1 MNVKLLTLSSASS
14 ILQSKSLQRRRENVQ
29 QQLPLWPE
37 KEQLNIW
44 ESFDSETQRMVIDIL
59 SRLIGKA
66 VRPEPR
72 EENHER

>member
-1 MNVKLLTLSSASS
+1 MHVKLLTLSSASS
-14 ILQSKSLQRRRENVQ
+14 ILQSKSLRRRRGNMQ

-37 KEQLNIW
+37 EEQLNIW
-44 ESFDSETQRMVIDIL
+44 EGFDFETQRMVIDIL

>member
-1 MNVKLLTLSSASS
+1 M
-14 ILQSKSLQRRRENVQ
+14 LQRKSLQRRRENVQ

-37 KEQLNIW
+37 EEQLNIW
-44 ESFDSETQRMVIDIL
+44 EGLDYETQRMVIAIL

>member
-1 MNVKLLTLSSASS
+1 MHVKLLTLSSASS
-14 ILQSKSLQRRRENVQ
+14 ILQSKSLQRRRGNMQ

-37 KEQLNIW
+37 EKQLNIW
-44 ESFDSETQRMVIDIL
+44 ETFDSETQRMVIDIL

>member
-1 MNVKLLTLSSASS
+1 MHVKLLTLSSASS
-14 ILQSKSLQRRRENVQ
+14 ILQSKSLHRRRGTMQ

-37 KEQLNIW
+37 EEQLNIW

-72 EENHER
+72 EEDHER

>member
-1 MNVKLLTLSSASS
+1 
-14 ILQSKSLQRRRENVQ
+14 VQ
-29 QQLPLWPE
+29 QQLPLWP
-37 KEQLNIW
+37 KEDQLNIW
-44 ESFDSETQRMVIDIL
+44 ESFDSATQRMVIDIL

>member
-1 MNVKLLTLSSASS
+1 MHVKLLTLSSASS
-14 ILQSKSLQRRRENVQ
+14 ILQSKSLQRRRGNVQ
-29 QQLPLWPE
+29 QQLPLWP
-37 KEQLNIW
+37 KEDQLNIW

>member
-1 MNVKLLTLSSASS
+1 MHVKLLTLSSSSS
-14 ILQSKSLQRRRENVQ
+14 ILQSKSLQRRRGNMQ
-29 QQLPLWPE
+29 QKLPLWPE
-37 KEQLNIW
+37 EQQLNIW
-44 ESFDSETQRMVIDIL
+44 ESFDSETQRIVIDML

>member
-1 MNVKLLTLSSASS
+1 M
-14 ILQSKSLQRRRENVQ
+14 Q

-37 KEQLNIW
+37 EEHLNIW